1 MGEVELPVVS
11 ANTGIEQALDIM
23 RRAKRSGIVAARPNE
38 FVVLTDEDL
47 VDGLRDH
54 GYEIIGQIKPQ
65 HRTAVV
71 TSDQP
76 RFRTAIETKGLDRV
90 LNDVL
95 LEDYQ
100 HFSLHPEP
108 GSTFRVRTIAEG
120 LAGAL
125 SQTVVVCTCKTNP
138 RHKWRPQ
145 QLNDPSKCNLD
156 GDSVKCQ

>member
-11 ANTGIEQALDIM
+11 VNTGIEQALEIM
-23 RRAKRSGIVAARPNE
+23 RQAGRSGLVAARPQD

-47 VDGLRDH
+47 VDGLREQ
-54 GYEIIGQIKPQ
+54 GYDIIGQIKPR

-71 TSDQP
+71 TPDKP

-100 HFSLHPEP
+100 HFSLHPQP
-108 GSTFRVRTIAEG
+108 GSTFRVRTIAEA

-125 SQTVVVCTCKTNP
+125 SQPVVVCTCRTNP

-145 QLNDPSKCNLD
+145 QLNDPSRCNLD